1 MELHIKMLSHEQT
14 DLWGQNMISKR
25 VNEMLSSQVSYP
37 FARKYATEVGKAIN
51 LASNESPYGP
61 SPRVFRAIERSSA
74 RIGSYPDPRASKLKL
89 AISSYIG
96 VKRECVAVGNGSDEI
111 FDLICKA
118 FIDTGDKSLI
128 PTPTFSMYEITCRI
142 NGGKPKFIEL
152 PNFEWRTA
160 ELAREMGSV
169 KLVFIG
175 RPNNPTGNS
184 ISVQGLNE
192 LLETGKLVV
201 VDEAYV
207 EFAGSSIAKQAPKKQ
222 NLLVLRTFSKAFGL
236 AGLRVGYATGN
247 SKLIEIL
254 EKIRAPFSINTLAQ
268 AAAIEA
274 LRDRRYLRKVVTAVR
289 KERAYLRCELSNLG
303 MRVLP
308 SDANFLMVD
317 VSPLKTDASQMCKF
331 LAKRNILIRNLS
343 NFRGVGTRW
352 VRITVGTR
360 PQNEKLVQALKKFKG
375 GRK

>member
-1 MELHIKMLSHEQT
+1 
-14 DLWGQNMISKR
+14 MISKR
-25 VNEMLSSQVSYP
+25 VNEMLSSRISYP
-37 FARKYATEVGKAIN
+37 LARKYSIEGGKAVN

-61 SPRVFRAIERSSA
+61 SPRVFRALERSSA

-89 AISSYIG
+89 AISRYIG
-96 VKRECVAVGNGSDEI
+96 VERECVAVGNGSDEI

-118 FIDTGDKSLI
+118 FVDPGDEALI
-128 PTPTFSMYEITCRI
+128 PLPTFSMYEIACRI
-142 NGGKPKFIEL
+142 NGGTPKFIEL
-152 PNFEWRTA
+152 PNFEWRTL
-160 ELAREMGSV
+160 ELAREMGAV
-169 KLVFIG
+169 KLAFMG

-184 ISVQGLNE
+184 ISIQGLNE
-192 LLETGKLVV
+192 LLKMGKLVV

-207 EFAGSSIAKQAPKKQ
+207 EFAGYSIAKQAPKKE

-236 AGLRVGYATGN
+236 AGLRVGYAVGDP
-247 SKLIEIL
+247 KLIEIL
-254 EKIRAPFSINTLAQ
+254 EMIRAPFSINTLAQ

-274 LRDRRYLRKVVTAVR
+274 LRDKRYLRKVVTKVR
-289 KERAYLRCELSNLG
+289 KGRAYLCCELSNLG

-317 VSPLKTDASQMCKF
+317 VSPLKTDAPQICEF

-343 NFRGVGTRW
+343 NFRGVGARW
-352 VRITVGTR
+352 VRITVGAR
-360 PQNEKLVQALKKFKG
+360 PQNEKLVQTLKKFKG